1 MPRRNRIDPFGD
13 LHADAAR
20 GLFTGN
26 RGCLVD
32 DHGGVVRHHR
42 GALWITCVTAW
53 RGRRIGLARPG
64 RWTPVFFLDEAVA
77 LAAGHRPCGY
87 CRRDAYLGYRAAV
100 GTATGTRPGATE
112 LNRRLAAERFAT
124 RSRPRS
130 LDRAADRRL
139 WTARSD
145 RLPDGTVVLHQGP
158 RLVRGDRLLAFSFD
172 GWGDPMPRPDGDL
185 VVLTPPTSVAAMAHG
200 FVPVLHSTARIGTIG

>member
-13 LHADAAR
+13 LHAVAAR

-77 LAAGHRPCGY
+77 LAAGHHPCDY
-87 CRRDAYLGYRAAV
+87 CRRDAYLG
-100 GTATGTRPGATE
+100 
-112 LNRRLAAERFAT
+112 
-124 RSRPRS
+124 
-130 LDRAADRRL
+130 
-139 WTARSD
+139 
-145 RLPDGTVVLHQGP
+145 
-158 RLVRGDRLLAFSFD
+158 
-172 GWGDPMPRPDGDL
+172 
-185 VVLTPPTSVAAMAHG
+185 
-200 FVPVLHSTARIGTIG
+200 